1 MSSFGTWNGVEP
13 WPIFDGVG
21 IHAIGGDQVLLC
33 RARYEPGTT
42 VKRHSHEDTEQV
54 MLILDGSLDM
64 TIGDESK
71 HLVAGDVASSTAGS
85 STSCTPPTASRSWR
99 RCRPSRSTTC
109 RIASATWSSASL
121 PDRCTSSGSPQLA
134 ASRRVTRPTARIT
147 NTSTT
152 FRPTTQRRTAVKDPV
167 LSRTAPSANGASA
180 AIV

>member
-21 IHAIGGDQVLLC
+21 IHAVGGDQVLLC

-42 VKRHSHEDTEQV
+42 VRRHRHDDTEQV
-54 MLILDGSLDM
+54 MLILDGSLNM
-64 TIGDESK
+64 TIGDETR
-71 HLVAGDVASSTAGS
+71 HLVAGDVAVVNR
-85 STSCTPPTASRSWR
+85 STSRS
-99 RCRPSRSTTC
+99 SVVRSQ
-109 RIASATWSSASL
+109 RGI
-121 PDRCTSSGSPQLA
+121 
-134 ASRRVTRPTARIT
+134 SRRVTRPTARIT

-152 FRPTTQRRTAVKDPV
+152 FRPTTQRSTTVNDPV